1 MYGVLLVADYIVKHS
16 LEKDQLISNL
26 KLQKLLYFVQA
37 QFLVATGRP
46 CFSED
51 IVAWGCGPV
60 VPESYRVYSKYGSGS
75 IPRVEEERRGIIAD
89 DDKEMINDIVDRL
102 ADYSASQLT
111 TLSVRQEPWQAV
123 YEHNRQKVISK
134 KSIKEFFETD

>member
-16 LEKDQLISNL
+16 LEKDQPISNL

-46 CFSED
+46 CFPED
-51 IVAWGCGPV
+51 IVAWGCGPM
-60 VPESYRVYSKYGSGS
+60 VPESYSVYSKYGSGS
-75 IPRVEEERRGIIAD
+75 IPRVAETRRGIIAGE
-89 DDKEMINDIVDRL
+89 DKEMINDIVDRL

-111 TLSVRQEPWQAV
+111 TISVRQDHWKLAYVP
-123 YEHNRQKVISK
+123 NRQAIISK
-134 KSIKEFFETD
+134 ESIREFFETD